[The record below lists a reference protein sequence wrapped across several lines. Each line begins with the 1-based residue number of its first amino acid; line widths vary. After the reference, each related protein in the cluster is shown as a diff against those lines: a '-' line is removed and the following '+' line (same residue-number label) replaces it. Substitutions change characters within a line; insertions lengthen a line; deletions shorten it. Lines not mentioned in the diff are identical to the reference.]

1 MMSDFDQT
9 HGNPEEVIP
18 PLPRVSIQ
26 VFTETDGVTSVIQQA
41 CQDRRMAKAHVK
53 IQTGGAAAAVEA
65 YRSAPTPNV
74 IVIESRLSASTLLGH
89 LDELASECD
98 EGTRVVVIG
107 HVNDVILYRELLRR
121 GVSDYLIAPLNMIA
135 LIRSLS
141 DLFGQQT
148 GAPIGRA
155 VSVIGAKGGVGASTI
170 AHNLAFTMVEELDLA
185 TCIVDLDLPFGTAG
199 LDFNL
204 DPVSGVIDAAND
216 PDRVDANLLDRIM
229 TSCGEKLSMLAAP
242 ATLERTYDFSFKNF
256 EPIVD
261 MMRAAVPNIVYDVPH
276 IWTDWSRRILSSS
289 DEIIIVAAPDLANL
303 RNAKNLV
310 DTLTALRKN
319 DRPPHLVLNFVGM
332 PKRPEIAIAEFAKAI
347 GTDPIGIIPFDPQL
361 FGVAS
366 NNGQMLCE
374 VQAKHKATEAFPEI
388 VRVVTGKMEKVVA
401 KRPSPVS
408 MLDPLLTKLKLK
420 KA

>member
-1 MMSDFDQT
+1 MTSDLDQT
-9 HGNPEEVIP
+9 HGFSDEVIS

-26 VFTETDGVTSVIQQA
+26 VFTETNEVTSVIQQA

-74 IVIESRLSASTLLGH
+74 IVIESRLSATTLLGH
-89 LDELASECD
+89 LDELAGECD

-107 HVNDVILYRELLRR
+107 HVNDVVLYRELLRR
-121 GVSDYLIAPLNMIA
+121 GVSDYLIAPLHMLA
-135 LIRSLS
+135 LIKSLS
-141 DLFGQQT
+141 ELFGQQA
-148 GAPIGRA
+148 GAPVGRA
-155 VSVIGAKGGVGASTI
+155 ISVIGAKGGVGASTV
-170 AHNLAFTMVEELDLA
+170 AHNLAYSIVQEIDLA

-204 DPVSGVIDAAND
+204 DPVSGIVDAAND
-216 PDRVDANLLDRIM
+216 PERVDSNLIDRIM
-229 TSCGEKLSMLAAP
+229 TSCGEKLTMLAAP
-242 ATLERTYDFSFKNF
+242 ATLERTYDYSYKNF
-256 EPIVD
+256 EPVVD
-261 MMRAAVPNIVYDVPH
+261 MLRSAVPNIVYDVPH
-276 IWTDWSRRILSSS
+276 VWTDWSRRILASS
-289 DEIIIVAAPDLANL
+289 DEIIVVAAPDLANL

-332 PKRPEIAIAEFAKAI
+332 PKRPEIAIAEFAKAL
-347 GTDPIGIIPFDPQL
+347 GADPIGIIPFDPAL

-366 NNGQMLCE
+366 NNGQMLSE

-388 VRVVTGKMEKVVA
+388 VRVVTNKLEKAPA
-401 KRPSPVS
+401 KRASPAS
-408 MLDPLLTKLKLK
+408 MLEPLLTKLKLR